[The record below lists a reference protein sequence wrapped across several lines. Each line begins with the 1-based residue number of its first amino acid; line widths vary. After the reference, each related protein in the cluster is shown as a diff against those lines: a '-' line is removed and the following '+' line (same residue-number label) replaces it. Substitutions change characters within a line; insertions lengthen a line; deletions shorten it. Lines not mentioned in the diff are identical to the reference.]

1 MLWYHYVPI
10 RWSSRPRAFGRSSIL
25 NRGAFSSTPC
35 TANPS
40 TLEWLSSQL
49 HPLGLICTGK
59 LMNIWTISP
68 RSISIWCIGRYMKF
82 WKSYYC
88 RWNPRMRPQDSVH
101 LRWACRTSCYFC
113 HLRQVTCNFLST
125 SSMAESLI
133 FPTSGMLSCSTWETS
148 CKQRYCSFNLSP
160 RKLCS
165 IILRLKFWTMSLT
178 RRMGEISN
186 SSSLLPGELNSH
198 CPLGD

>member
-1 MLWYHYVPI
+1 
-10 RWSSRPRAFGRSSIL
+10 
-25 NRGAFSSTPC
+25 
-35 TANPS
+35 
-40 TLEWLSSQL
+40 
-49 HPLGLICTGK
+49 
-59 LMNIWTISP
+59 MNIWTLALALALVVSEI
-68 RSISIWCIGRYMKF
+68 ISIWCIGRYMKF

-101 LRWACRTSCYFC
+101 LRLACRTSWFFLIYFC

-133 FPTSGMLSCSTWETS
+133 FPTSGMLSSSTWETS

-165 IILRLKFWTMSLT
+165 IYILRLKFWTMSLT
-178 RRMGEISN
+178 RRMGEISS

-198 CPLGD
+198 CLLGD